1 VRLGLCTNGFNPFR
15 LFVAPCSCWQVILT
29 VYNLP
34 PGMHMRPEFR
44 FLSTIIPD
52 PNNLDQ
58 NIDVFFQSLID
69 ELTQLWSS
77 RALTYDISTKQIFLI
92 RATLM

>member
-1 VRLGLCTNGFNPFR
+1 
-15 LFVAPCSCWQVILT
+15 
-29 VYNLP
+29 
-34 PGMHMRPEFR
+34 MRPEFR

-77 RALTYDISTKQIFLI
+77 RALTYDISTKQNFLI
-92 RATLM
+92 RATLMWIINDFQIFTPLIIFLLMLTLS